1 MNLIPQ
7 IEADSVD
14 IRRIRHDIHAHPEL
28 GYEVHRT
35 AELVASILEKWNI
48 EVTRNVGRTG
58 VVGTLRGSL
67 ESASPARAIG
77 LRADMDALPVQE
89 INTIAHASRNP
100 GVMHACGHDG
110 HTAMLL
116 GAAQYLAENRRFH
129 GTVQF
134 IFQPAEEKGAGAKA
148 MLDDG
153 LLERFPI
160 DAVFGLH
167 NWPGIPANTLATRA
181 GALMASS
188 NRFRID
194 IEGIGA
200 HAAMPHKGHDPLLAG
215 AQIVTALQAIL
226 TRSKRPIDAAVLSV
240 TQFHAGSSDNVIE
253 QNVWLSG
260 TVRTFD
266 HQVTDL
272 IERRMQE
279 IATGLATAFGCTAR
293 VSFIRVYPPTINDAG
308 QTAFAA
314 TVAREVL
321 GADRVIG
328 DIEPVMPS
336 EDFSFLLQ
344 KVPGCYAFLGNGDGE
359 HRGHEHGGG
368 PCELHNA
375 MTEAESALLPDNL
388 QRKKKSGNPHFHGP
402 SRFSKWW
409 VVWDSNLRP
418 IG

>member
-7 IEADSVD
+7 IEVDSVD
-14 IRRIRHDIHAHPEL
+14 IRRMRHDIHENPEL

-35 AELVASILEKWNI
+35 AELVASTLEKWNI
-48 EVTRNVGRTG
+48 EVTRNFGRTG

-116 GAAQYLAENRRFH
+116 GAAQYLAANRRFH

-215 AQIVTALQAIL
+215 AQIVTALQTIL

-314 TVAREVL
+314 TGRAR
-321 GADRVIG
+321 GARRG
-328 DIEPVMPS
+328 S
-336 EDFSFLLQ
+336 
-344 KVPGCYAFLGNGDGE
+344 G
-359 HRGHEHGGG
+359 HR
-368 PCELHNA
+368 
-375 MTEAESALLPDNL
+375 
-388 QRKKKSGNPHFHGP
+388 
-402 SRFSKWW
+402 
-409 VVWDSNLRP
+409 
-418 IG
+418 

>member
-1 MNLIPQ
+1 MIPQ

-14 IRRIRHDIHAHPEL
+14 IRRIRHDIHEHPEL

-35 AELVASILEKWNI
+35 AELVASTLEKWNI

-58 VVGTLRGSL
+58 VVGTLQGSL

-153 LLERFPI
+153 QLERFPI

-194 IEGIGA
+194 IEDIGA

-279 IATGLATAFGCTAR
+279 IATGLATAFGCIAR

-359 HRGHEHGGG
+359 HRGHEHGIG

-375 MTEAESALLPDNL
+375 SFDFNDELLPAGATYFVRL
-388 QRKKKSGNPHFHGP
+388 VQAFLSQP
-402 SRFSKWW
+402 
-409 VVWDSNLRP
+409 
-418 IG
+418 

>member
-7 IEADSVD
+7 IEVDSVD
-14 IRRIRHDIHAHPEL
+14 IRRMRHDIHAHPEL

-35 AELVASILEKWNI
+35 AELVASTLEKWNI

-116 GAAQYLAENRRFH
+116 GAAQYLAANRRFH

-321 GADRVIG
+321 GADQVIG

-359 HRGHEHGGG
+359 HRGHEHGIG

-375 MTEAESALLPDNL
+375 SFDFNDELLPAGATYFVRL
-388 QRKKKSGNPHFHGP
+388 VQAFLSQP
-402 SRFSKWW
+402 
-409 VVWDSNLRP
+409 
-418 IG
+418 